1 MKAATRSSSSWSPKY
16 AHHRPA
22 LIAIPSATV
31 LIVPASMVWALAPIA
46 IATTDS
52 PIATST
58 TSAWRSTKCLAP
70 SRRLWSAI
78 RYGDAQAAAAVSAHS
93 AYCQPPPS
101 APPATITSANATLTG
116 KKPR

>member
-1 MKAATRSSSSWSPKY
+1 M
-16 AHHRPA
+16 
-22 LIAIPSATV
+22 
-31 LIVPASMVWALAPIA
+31 WALAPIA